1 MPIMLEL
8 KEDIKANQEIRTKF
22 FFYLYR
28 YGHYFNDKKSH
39 NYIFKCFDIFTRLI
53 YRLTVNKYNHIPLET
68 VIGGGLRCPHLMGI
82 IIAGNA
88 VIGNNCTIFH
98 QVTIGIDELKGREAP
113 VIGDNVY
120 IGAGAKIIGN
130 VYVGSNSK
138 IGANAVITKDVPVG
152 ATVVGCN
159 SVVNIQ

>member
-1 MPIMLEL
+1 M
-8 KEDIKANQEIRTKF
+8 
-22 FFYLYR
+22 
-28 YGHYFNDKKSH
+28 
-39 NYIFKCFDIFTRLI
+39 
-53 YRLTVNKYNHIPLET
+53 
-68 VIGGGLRCPHLMGI
+68 
-82 IIAGNA
+82 
-88 VIGNNCTIFH
+88 IGNNCTIFH

-130 VYVGSNSK
+130 VHVGSISR

-159 SVVNIQ
+159 SVVNMQ